1 MQGDAPPPI
10 RLKKNI
16 KKGKKKGKVEAA
28 GASVGEPLAGLL
40 PAAGGAPHV
49 AVLHPVHLAALL
61 AFAAHL
67 PAGEQVEKHR
77 RAGAGE
83 TVGARDGDASG
94 CGGGVGGGVSYLSAA
109 VALGGDESAAMVWE
123 RCSPKPWL
131 LLGDTCGDQR
141 LEMLQEEH
149 THKHTHRPHTLTML
163 PVNVTGGDCQE
174 MLKLE
179 LLVGVKLVQ
188 AEPLLVLLEGME
200 TGGVAWGGGRS
211 SRLAEKKK
219 RI

>member
-1 MQGDAPPPI
+1 MLELQSVNLWQAFFQRQAVHHMSRFSIPYTLRHFLPSPRTF
-10 RLKKNI
+10 RLENRWR
-16 KKGKKKGKVEAA
+16 
-28 GASVGEPLAGLL
+28 ST
-40 PAAGGAPHV
+40 
-49 AVLHPVHLAALL
+49 
-61 AFAAHL
+61 
-67 PAGEQVEKHR
+67 GEQERVSRWEP
-77 RAGAGE
+77 E
-83 TVGARDGDASG
+83 DGWR
-94 CGGGVGGGVSYLSAA
+94 GGGGGVSYLSAA

-141 LEMLQEEH
+141 LEILQEEH
-149 THKHTHRPHTLTML
+149 THTHRPHTLTML

-200 TGGVAWGGGRS
+200 TGGVAWGAGGEQPVSTEDKKNLTRKRS
-211 SRLAEKKK
+211 SAERVTGTMKTFAKVLV
-219 RI
+219 